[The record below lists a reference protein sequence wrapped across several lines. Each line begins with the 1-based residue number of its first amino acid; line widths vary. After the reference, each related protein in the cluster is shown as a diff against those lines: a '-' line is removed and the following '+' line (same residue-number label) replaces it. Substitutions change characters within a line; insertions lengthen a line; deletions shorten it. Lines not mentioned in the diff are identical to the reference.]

1 MFSSILSFVTFPFLL
16 ATSRSDRGMCG
27 SPKNLDGSSV
37 KEVIK
42 REKISQHIIVG
53 SRRER
58 FSELVQ
64 LSRSCM
70 EVYV

>member
-1 MFSSILSFVTFPFLL
+1 MFSSIRSFVTFPFFPCNKPL
-16 ATSRSDRGMCG
+16 RSWPVRI
-27 SPKNLDGSSV
+27 SKNLDGGSV

-42 REKISQHIIVG
+42 REKNSQHIIVG

-58 FSELVQ
+58 FSEVVQ

-70 EVYV
+70 ELYV